1 MTHGYHTLQQ
11 WNQWLTYQ
19 FLGQELLRV
28 EQHSISMLLSKCLGK
43 HALTIGVPHQ
53 AALLKTTKI
62 PCQSLISPLVMHEN
76 SFDYIEGDFH
86 DLPIAT
92 GSIDLV
98 LLPHTL
104 EFTDKPRKL
113 LSDACRIVKPEGL
126 IIIYGFNPYS
136 TWGIRRALTKN
147 NRAPWSAN
155 FIHLYKIKNWLRLAD
170 FALEQEKSM
179 MFLPPLNYE
188 FIYRKFHF
196 LETIGRTCLAAVG
209 GVYALV
215 ARAKVIP
222 LTPIRLKWKQRL
234 SDIRISPTTSGYM
247 SLPSAIND

>member
-1 MTHGYHTLQQ
+1 MTHGNRTLHQ
-11 WNQWLTYQ
+11 WDQWLTQQ
-19 FLGQELLRV
+19 FLGRELLRI
-28 EQHSISMLLSKCLGK
+28 EQEAASSLLNKCLGK

-53 AALLKTTKI
+53 AKLLKETKI
-62 PCQSLISPLVMHEN
+62 PCQSLISPLVMHEP
-76 SFDYIEGDFH
+76 SYECIEGDFH

-92 GSIDLV
+92 GSVDIV

-126 IIIYGFNPYS
+126 IVIYGFNPYS
-136 TWGIRRALTKN
+136 LWGVRKALS
-147 NRAPWSAN
+147 RHRMMPWAAN
-155 FIHLYKIKNWLRLAD
+155 FIHLYKVKNWLRLAD
-170 FALEQEKSM
+170 FALEQEGSM

-188 FIYRKFHF
+188 FVHRKFHF
-196 LETIGRTCLAAVG
+196 LGTMRQSSLKLG

-234 SDIRISPTTSGYM
+234 SDIRVSPTTGYL
-247 SLPSAIND
+247 SLPHAINL